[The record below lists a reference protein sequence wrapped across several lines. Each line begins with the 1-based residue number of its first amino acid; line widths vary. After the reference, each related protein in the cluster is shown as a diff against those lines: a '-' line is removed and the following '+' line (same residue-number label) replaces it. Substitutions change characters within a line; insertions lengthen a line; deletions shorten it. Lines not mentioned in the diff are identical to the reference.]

1 MQDAIQRRRQRNLW
15 HKEVLM
21 VRRFDICLSFI
32 FFALMAFPAVGE
44 PTWYT
49 VTGEDVQVRC
59 GADSTYYA
67 FTTAETGTLVAVT
80 GEKLNWA
87 RVSTVGPNF
96 EDAWGYVKYPT
107 SKPGRFEMSVDG
119 TMGTTLGSTP
129 ILAPNMNANDIAH
142 SWRRL
147 CILPRG
153 EQLVVLET
161 FSIEKDALHSEPQTI
176 HKVKLPAQAEGWI
189 NMSNLQLANAQ
200 AVPETDVV
208 PEAETD
214 NVVVMGDDVPATT
227 KDVEEEVISTDGD
240 ATETLIVQWVG
251 VGDEP
256 AAWLQNEDEVV
267 LDVDTEPIESSLP
280 PKQMTHLE
288 ILESAY
294 EGMTVADFDLEEMVC
309 LHEEY
314 IAASE
319 TEPDPVRAE
328 FARMRARQFEIYA
341 TLNDQDFEITGLKS
355 RVDQNTKNAVERE
368 MAIASAG
375 EYEVVGRLE
384 DSAIFNGEERP
395 KLFRIRDPKTGRTL
409 AYMRPD
415 AKNAAAGLLGNH
427 VGIMGLITYDATL
440 QVNVI
445 NGVRV
450 DLLASNT
457 AYVQVD

>member
-1 MQDAIQRRRQRNLW
+1 
-15 HKEVLM
+15 M

-32 FFALMAFPAVGE
+32 FSALVALPAIGE
-44 PTWYT
+44 PSWYT

-87 RVSTVGPNF
+87 RVSTVGTNF

-107 SKPGRFEMSVDG
+107 SKPGRFELSVDG
-119 TMGTTLGSTP
+119 TTGTTLGSTP
-129 ILAPNMNANDIAH
+129 VLAPNMNANDIAH

-161 FSIEKDALHSEPQTI
+161 FNIDKDALHSEPQTI

-189 NMSNLQLANAQ
+189 NMSDLQLANA
-200 AVPETDVV
+200 PEQQLLDEVV
-208 PEAETD
+208 VGTELDEV
-214 NVVVMGDDVPATT
+214 VVVMGNDAPAATDDAQEQTNTT
-227 KDVEEEVISTDGD
+227 DDG
-240 ATETLIVQWVG
+240 TVETLIVQWVDAG
-251 VGDEP
+251 NEP
-256 AAWLQNEDEVV
+256 PAWLQTKDEVNPE
-267 LDVDTEPIESSLP
+267 DVGGETQIANTP
-280 PKQMTHLE
+280 PKPLTHLE

-341 TLNDQDFEITGLKS
+341 TLNDQDFEISGLKS
-355 RVDQNTKNAVERE
+355 QVDQNTKNAVERE
-368 MAIASAG
+368 LALANAG

-384 DSAIFNGEERP
+384 DSAIFNGDDRP
-395 KLFRIRDPKTGRTL
+395 KLYRIRDPKTGRTL

-415 AKNAAAGLLGNH
+415 AKNTTAGLLGNH